1 MTKLSFSLILI
12 FFVFIVSC
20 QEDQNCPVLP
30 EISAGNDMLELVET
44 SIRLD
49 GTENMEG
56 IEAVWE
62 VIQGQGREINRPL
75 KSNTMFKG
83 VPGEVYILRYT
94 FSNECSKVSDEVT
107 ISFCQVPER
116 AYAGP
121 DRIVGQRTTTALN
134 AETPAQGTGFWEIIS
149 GAGGQIANTTNP
161 NSQFTG
167 QAGIAYQL
175 KWTVE
180 LGCGTKS
187 DLVNIRFFT
196 KGSFTDP
203 RDGKIYETVKIG
215 KYTWFA
221 RNLDYNAPGS
231 FAAFSPMF
239 QFEGRFYT
247 WAAAMNLPLTF
258 NNQPYNGNE
267 QQGVAPDGWRI
278 PSVAEIQD
286 LINNL
291 DKGQDGFSQILNG
304 GGSGFNMLLAGFGS
318 ANGTVTRI
326 QQGGFYS
333 RNSEVNTAEFGFL
346 IPNNGLQIASFSKSR
361 AWNVR
366 PVRD

>member
-1 MTKLSFSLILI
+1 MKSFCLFSIFILL
-12 FFVFIVSC
+12 FVSC
-20 QEDQNCPVLP
+20 DEEQSCPALP
-30 EISAGNDMLELVET
+30 EISAGNDMLELVEP

-49 GTENMEG
+49 GTENIEE

-62 VIQGQGREINRPL
+62 VVQGEGGEINRPL

-83 VPGEVYILRYT
+83 VPGEVYTLRYT
-94 FSNECSKVSDEVT
+94 FTNECSEVSDEVT

-121 DRIVGQRTTTALN
+121 DRIVGQGTITTLN
-134 AETPAQGTGFWEIIS
+134 AEAPEQGNGFWEIIS
-149 GAGGQIANTTNP
+149 GEGGQIANTMDA

-175 KWTVE
+175 RWTVE

-187 DLVNIRFFT
+187 DQVNIRFFT
-196 KGSFTDP
+196 QGSFTDD
-203 RDGKIYETVKIG
+203 RDGKIYGTVKIG

-231 FAAFSPMF
+231 FVAFNPMF
-239 QFEGRFYT
+239 QFEGRYYS
-247 WAAAMNLPLTF
+247 WAAAMNLPLNF
-258 NNQPYNGNE
+258 NNQPYNGDE
-267 QQGVAPDGWRI
+267 VQGVAPDGWRI
-278 PSVAEIQD
+278 PSVDEIQD
-286 LINNL
+286 LIDNL
-291 DKGQDGFSQILNG
+291 DKGQDGYSQILNG
-304 GGSGFNMLLAGFGS
+304 GGSGFDMLMAGFAS
-318 ANGTVTRI
+318 ANGSVTRV

-333 RNSEVNTAEFGFL
+333 RNSEVNTAEFAFL
-346 IPNNGLQIASFSKSR
+346 IPNNSLQITSFNKSR